1 MIKKEK
7 QNELLTSSS
16 NNLNNEDKANKD
28 NEDIKEENVLEKYN
42 LSGNELSDFTKS
54 YLNSYMSTTRPE
66 LSDFSKQFLSSNV
79 TEISGTRPELSN
91 ITRAYLFSQT
101 HIDDDN

>member
-1 MIKKEK
+1 
-7 QNELLTSSS
+7 
-16 NNLNNEDKANKD
+16 
-28 NEDIKEENVLEKYN
+28 
-42 LSGNELSDFTKS
+42 
-54 YLNSYMSTTRPE
+54 MSTTRPE

-101 HIDDDN
+101 HIDDDNEL

>member
-1 MIKKEK
+1 M
-7 QNELLTSSS
+7 
-16 NNLNNEDKANKD
+16 
-28 NEDIKEENVLEKYN
+28 
-42 LSGNELSDFTKS
+42 SDYTKL

-79 TEISGTRPELSN
+79 TENTGTRPELSN

-101 HIDDDN
+101 PIDDDNEL